1 MIEMERKGIT
11 PVVAIVLLIAITVG
25 AGGTMYSLVTESMN
39 AQEDPSSRLDINPD
53 SVEFESCWGT
63 PDKANFSLRNTG
75 ASAINASEIAVRVNN
90 TYLEQS
96 DGDYTLD
103 KNIVDPQTMY
113 TMSIDISE
121 DLGRESRVALVIDG
135 RNIRYQCRN
144 LN

>member
-1 MIEMERKGIT
+1 MNRKGVT
-11 PVVAIVLLIAITVG
+11 PVVAITLLIGVTVAASGAIY
-25 AGGTMYSLVTESMN
+25 TMVNNSMN
-39 AQEDPSSRLDINPD
+39 AQQDPSERLEINPQ

-75 ASAINASEIAVRVNN
+75 SSAINASEIPVRVNN

-96 DGDYTLD
+96 NGDYTLD
-103 KNIVDPQTMY
+103 KNIVDPQAMY

-121 DLGRESRVALVIDG
+121 DLSKESRIALVIDG
-135 RNIRYQCRN
+135 ENIRYQCRN